1 MEKKD
6 INNLIEAMKPVFATK
21 EDLEVFPTAEMMNKS
36 FKTITAQ
43 LDRIENTILATQEQ
57 RIVKL
62 EKKVKELADAL
73 AL

>member
-6 INNLIEAMKPVFATK
+6 ITNLIEAMKQ
-21 EDLEVFPTAEMMNKS
+21 VFPTAEIVNKS
-36 FKTITAQ
+36 FKTITDQ

-62 EKKVKELADAL
+62 EKKVRELADAL